1 MRTGES
7 NQAIDGT
14 PLEAKT
20 QANGVPF
27 DTIIILGRG
36 GYGAAPR
43 QELERLVKSVARSGC
58 FRTVRYAFI
67 EQGEPALPAVLD
79 QCFAAGARRLL
90 VVPALVPMDRTLR
103 WWLPLAL
110 RDWLREHAADDVAV
124 ALAPPLGDSKQLAVS
139 VSAAAMEARAI
150 ADIRDDPSV
159 KERRRS
165 WSHIPAHRY
174 QVLLCHGPRCTMEN
188 APAVWEHLHAKL
200 NECKLKG
207 AERVMAVRTGCLYP
221 CDLGPIMVVH
231 PDGTWYGGVD
241 EAAVDRIV
249 AEHLVGGNVAAECAC
264 VPGAAT
270 RRRTGVVGG

>member
-1 MRTGES
+1 MGTGES
-7 NQAIDGT
+7 NQAADGT
-14 PLEAKT
+14 PLEAKA
-20 QANGVPF
+20 QADGVPF

-67 EQGEPALPAVLD
+67 EQGEPALPAVLE

-110 RDWLREHAADDVAV
+110 RDWLREHATDDVEV
-124 ALAPPLGDSKQLAVS
+124 ALAPPLGDGNQLAIA
-139 VSAAAMEARAI
+139 VSAAIVGAHACT
-150 ADIRDDPSV
+150 DIREDPSV

-174 QVLLCHGPRCTMEN
+174 QVLLCQGPRCTMEN
-188 APAVWEHLHAKL
+188 APAVWEHFHAKL
-200 NECKLKG
+200 SEYKLKG
-207 AERVMAVRTGCLYP
+207 AKRVMAVRTGCLYP

-241 EAAVDRIV
+241 EATVERIV
-249 AEHLVGGNVAAECAC
+249 AEHLVGGNVAAENAC
-264 VPGAAT
+264 VPGAAS
-270 RRRTGVVGG
+270 RIKPGAECS